1 MQNRVAF
8 QDYAIVACGTMNM
21 ELNHLKDSGFLDA
34 RKILYTTPGR
44 HEIPRELE
52 SQLIRQI
59 GIAKKYASKIIVVYG
74 GKFCYVNADNPNRD
88 IDTIIQEQEER
99 GIRISRIKATN
110 CVDMLASK
118 QERERISQGKDVYWL
133 TPGWM
138 KYRHYVYQ
146 GCDKGLANKNF
157 PKHTG
162 GALMLDAI
170 GYYKEVMKSN
180 PEKILE
186 FSDWM
191 GIPMEP
197 YSVTLDRLIS
207 LLSDEISLA
216 ARAFEGNARL
226 QGPESAEGQTSKL
239 ASGRD

>member
-146 GCDKGLANKNF
+146 GCGKGLANKNF